1 MPEER
6 KLTRENKE
14 THYSA
19 EKIEVFVMFMKQYLY
34 IFWDHLDKAKD
45 LFKALE
51 FAAAIPSED
60 RTKDYF
66 EYYKQEALESGL
78 KSGKFISGRLNVN
91 KHLAH
96 FHLLFEEV
104 HMKVSV
110 RRMTQMS

>member
-60 RTKDYF
+60 RTKDYLSITN
-66 EYYKQEALESGL
+66 K
-78 KSGKFISGRLNVN
+78 RL
-91 KHLAH
+91 
-96 FHLLFEEV
+96 
-104 HMKVSV
+104 
-110 RRMTQMS
+110 